1 MKRILLQLMILGFCT
16 ISSAQT
22 QIGSNITGG
31 VAGARFGHT
40 VSLNSAGTKV
50 AVGAPFK
57 SSPNTINGFAQV
69 YNDVSNT
76 WVQSGATLNGENAQD
91 NFGRLSL
98 SGDGNTLVVGGSTND
113 GNGTDSGHV
122 RVFTWNGTAWI
133 QKGVDINGE
142 AAGDNFGV
150 KVDVSDDG
158 SVIAVGAN
166 LNDGTASNAGHVRVF
181 TWNGTAWIQRGT
193 DINGEAI
200 DNEFGAALALNSDGT
215 RLVVGARFNDSTATN
230 DGEVS
235 VYNWNGTAWV
245 QLGVDLNGGL
255 NHLFGYSV
263 DINNTGSRIIVGAV
277 TGSSEYVKIFD
288 WNGTAWTQVGSNLTG
303 QSATSR
309 FGISVAMNGTGNTIT
324 VGEAN
329 YDVPG
334 GVTDDNS
341 GRVTYYKYN
350 GTAWIQHGNSVSGTT
365 DGEGLGTSV
374 AISDDGNT
382 VIIGVPFNATAHA
395 KVYDFTGVLST
406 NDFTLNNK
414 FQFYPNPAQDSFS
427 MISEVEIEKVEI
439 YSLQGQLVKS
449 FNQSDVYSISD
460 LATGI
465 YSVIISSEEGKGVKK
480 LIKQ

>member
-1 MKRILLQLMILGFCT
+1 MKRILLYSFSLLLIQNLN
-16 ISSAQT
+16 AQT

-57 SSPNTINGFAQV
+57 STPNTINGFAQV
-69 YNDVSNT
+69 YNDVSNS
-76 WVQSGATLNGENAQD
+76 WVQNGVTINGESAQD
-91 NFGRLSL
+91 NFGRLAL

-122 RVFTWNGTAWI
+122 RVFTWNGSAWV

-158 SVIAVGAN
+158 SVIAVGAH

-181 TWNGTAWIQRGT
+181 AWNGSAWIQRGA

-245 QLGVDLNGGL
+245 QLGADLNGAL
-255 NHLFGYSV
+255 NHMLGYSV
-263 DINNTGSRIIVGAV
+263 DINNTGSRIVVGAV

-288 WNGTAWTQVGSNLTG
+288 WNGTTWTQVGSNLTG
-303 QSATSR
+303 QSSTSR
-309 FGISVAMNGTGNTIT
+309 FGISIAMNGTGNIIA

-334 GVTDDNS
+334 GVADDNS

-350 GTAWIQHGNSVSGTT
+350 GTAWVQYGNSISGTT

-374 AISDDGNT
+374 AIADDGNT

-395 KVYDFTGVLST
+395 KVYDFTGVLSS
-406 NDFTLNNK
+406 NDFQLNDN
-414 FQFYPNPAQDSFS
+414 FSVHPNP
-427 MISEVEIEKVEI
+427 ISNQFQLNTDISIDKVEI
-439 YSLQGQLVKS
+439 LNLQGQVIKTFES
-449 FNQSDVYSISD
+449 QESYSVND
-460 LATGI
+460 LSAGI
-465 YSVIISSEEGKGVKK
+465 YLVMIHSEEGKGIKK
-480 LIKQ
+480 IIKN

>member
-1 MKRILLQLMILGFCT
+1 MKRILLKSIGLFAIINLQ
-16 ISSAQT
+16 AQT

-57 SSPNTINGFAQV
+57 SNPNTINGFAQV
-69 YNDVSNT
+69 YNDISNS
-76 WVQSGATLNGENAQD
+76 WVQNGATLNGENAQD
-91 NFGRLSL
+91 NFGRLAL

-113 GNGTDSGHV
+113 GNGADSGHV
-122 RVFTWNGTAWI
+122 RVFTWNGTAWV

-142 AAGDNFGV
+142 TAGDNFGV

-158 SVIAVGAN
+158 SVIAVGAH

-181 TWNGTAWIQRGT
+181 AWNGTAWIQRGA
-193 DINGEAI
+193 DINGEAL

-215 RLVVGARFNDSTATN
+215 RLVVGARLNDSTATN

-235 VYNWNGTAWV
+235 VYTWNGTAWV
-245 QLGVDLNGGL
+245 QLGADLNGAL

-263 DINNTGSRIIVGAV
+263 DINNTGSRIVVGAV

-288 WNGTAWTQVGSNLTG
+288 WNGTTWTQVGSNLTG
-303 QSATSR
+303 QSSTSR
-309 FGISVAMNGTGNTIT
+309 FGISVAMNGAGNIIA

-350 GTAWIQHGNSVSGTT
+350 GTAWVQYGNSVSGTT

-382 VIIGVPFNATAHA
+382 VVTGVPFNSTAHA
-395 KVYDFTGVLST
+395 KVYDFTGVLS
-406 NDFTLNNK
+406 NEEFSLNNK
-414 FQFYPNPAQDSFS
+414 FNLFPNPANDSFE
-427 MISEVEIEKVEI
+427 ITSEFEIEKVEI
-439 YSLQGQLVKS
+439 YSLQGQLIKS
-449 FNQSDVYSISD
+449 VENQKAIVISE
-460 LATGI
+460 LPTGI
-465 YSVIISSEEGKGVKK
+465 YSLIIYSEEGKGTKK
-480 LIKQ
+480 LIKN